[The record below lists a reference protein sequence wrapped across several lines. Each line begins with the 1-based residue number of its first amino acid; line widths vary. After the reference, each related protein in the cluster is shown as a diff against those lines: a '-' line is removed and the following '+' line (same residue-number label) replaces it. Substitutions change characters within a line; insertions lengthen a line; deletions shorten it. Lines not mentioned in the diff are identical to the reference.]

1 MSKTKICFAKCG
13 YAARRQLQHLQSR
26 FARGRE
32 TRPTSEKY
40 HTPKICGSNL
50 CQDIE
55 ANSDQ
60 FLCYL
65 AQSLAQFSIFIWP
78 FQHSDEA
85 RRQQQVG
92 ETAGHDQAFVLS
104 LGGDRDVKY
113 FFMGAP
119 PSFPTSLLVSRHHDL
134 PNPTLPITEQLP
146 PPPTHPA
153 FPPTTHKNYPP

>member
-1 MSKTKICFAKCG
+1 MSKTKIRFAKCG
-13 YAARRQLQHLQSR
+13 DAARRQLQHLQRR

-32 TRPTSEKY
+32 ARPTSEKY
-40 HTPKICGSNL
+40 HTPEICGSNL
-50 CQDIE
+50 RQDIE
-55 ANSDQ
+55 ASADQ

-104 LGGDRDVKY
+104 LGGKRDDMY
-113 FFMGAP
+113 FLMR
-119 PSFPTSLLVSRHHDL
+119 SEEHTSELQSLRH
-134 PNPTLPITEQLP
+134 
-146 PPPTHPA
+146 
-153 FPPTTHKNYPP
+153 